1 MLIGMAALVWG
12 LGEWAK
18 RDFGHLNPSSTM
30 RPVILAMTAL
40 VSGFQLMMSGFM
52 SSMINIPI
60 YERRLA
66 EPARPDDTTP

>member
-1 MLIGMAALVWG
+1 MLIGMAALIWG

-30 RPVILAMTAL
+30 RPVILAMTAM

-66 EPARPDDTTP
+66 EPARPDDPTP

>member
-1 MLIGMAALVWG
+1 
-12 LGEWAK
+12 
-18 RDFGHLNPSSTM
+18 M

-66 EPARPDDTTP
+66 EPARPDDATP